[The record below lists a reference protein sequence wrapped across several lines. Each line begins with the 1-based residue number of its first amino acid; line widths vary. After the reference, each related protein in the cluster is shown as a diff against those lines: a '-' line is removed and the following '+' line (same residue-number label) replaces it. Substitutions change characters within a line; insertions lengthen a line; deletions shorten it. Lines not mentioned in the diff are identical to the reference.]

1 MRSDYDLRL
10 NEMDIE
16 NKNLMK
22 QNAQQESE
30 NLELKTHLAQKEDVE
45 NDLKMTQQH
54 HDAMESAKGELQ
66 DQLESASSYIVQ
78 LEEKFY
84 NSQQTQ
90 LDMLK

>member
-16 NKNLMK
+16 NKHLMK

-45 NDLKMTQQH
+45 NDLRMT
-54 HDAMESAKGELQ
+54 
-66 DQLESASSYIVQ
+66 
-78 LEEKFY
+78 
-84 NSQQTQ
+84 
-90 LDMLK
+90 

>member
-45 NDLKMTQQH
+45 NDLRMTKQH